1 MQKKI
6 LIVDDETSIIE
17 VIQEH
22 IENSGLGCTSVGAM
36 NVDQALKIIDD
47 DRPDVIIT
55 DIAMPGKNGLDLLK
69 EVAQRGLKIPVIV
82 VSGYGDKD
90 MISKA
95 WKLGA
100 LDFLDKPIS
109 SKRLLGILQTALE
122 TDTKKITTTEAA
134 PILVKLMMDP
144 KLVERAK
151 KAADASQKPVEQW
164 IMDLISRSIP

>member
-1 MQKKI
+1 MQRKI
-6 LIVDDETSIIE
+6 LIVDDESAIIE

-22 IENSGLGCTSVGAM
+22 IDSSNLGCTSIGAM
-36 NVDQALKIIDD
+36 NVDEALKIIES

-69 EVAQRGLKIPVIV
+69 ELGQRSLKIPVIV

-109 SKRLLGILQTALE
+109 SKRLIAILQIALNS
-122 TDTKKITTTEAA
+122 DNQKVIATELA
-134 PILVKLMMDP
+134 PVPLKLLMDP
-144 KLVERAK
+144 KLLERAK
-151 KAADASQKPVEQW
+151 KAAAAAQKPVDQW